1 MHSKAFIPPRQTTF
15 TYYKIHKAIDT
26 ESAQDMSPERW
37 TSNALEGLL
46 TNSQKDERPPLVDMH
61 ITNVSFVSYCLPLC
75 TYHKNTTMLT
85 LLSQRKQLIPYEV
98 EPLHTFSTTSR
109 MLWRTNTL
117 ATQFPSISAK
127 QQKTTF
133 TLYESNDIDLTLFWE
148 IPKRVDSAMS
158 IRRGH
163 HYIIGI
169 NLAVPQN
176 PFQGKLLSKTA
187 PRVMFEATAKER
199 LQLVN
204 NLTRNRAF
212 KDESP
217 VKIMVKCQDYHKHDF
232 TQEG

>member
-1 MHSKAFIPPRQTTF
+1 
-15 TYYKIHKAIDT
+15 
-26 ESAQDMSPERW
+26 
-37 TSNALEGLL
+37 
-46 TNSQKDERPPLVDMH
+46 
-61 ITNVSFVSYCLPLC
+61 
-75 TYHKNTTMLT
+75 
-85 LLSQRKQLIPYEV
+85 
-98 EPLHTFSTTSR
+98 

-117 ATQFPSISAK
+117 ATQFPSITSK

-133 TLYESNDIDLTLFWE
+133 TMYETNDIDLSLYWE
-148 IPKRVDSAMS
+148 IPKRVDSAVP

-176 PFQGKLLSKTA
+176 PFQGKLLSKPT

-204 NLTRNRAF
+204 SLTRNRAF

-217 VKIMVKCQDYHKHDF
+217 VKIMVKCHDYHKHDF
-232 TQEG
+232 SEEG

>member
-1 MHSKAFIPPRQTTF
+1 
-15 TYYKIHKAIDT
+15 
-26 ESAQDMSPERW
+26 
-37 TSNALEGLL
+37 
-46 TNSQKDERPPLVDMH
+46 
-61 ITNVSFVSYCLPLC
+61 
-75 TYHKNTTMLT
+75 
-85 LLSQRKQLIPYEV
+85 
-98 EPLHTFSTTSR
+98 

-117 ATQFPSISAK
+117 ATQFPSITSK

-133 TLYESNDIDLTLFWE
+133 TMYETNDIDLSLFWE
-148 IPKRVDSAMS
+148 IPKRVDSAVP

-176 PFQGKLLSKTA
+176 PFQGKVLSKVT

-204 NLTRNRAF
+204 SLTRNRAF

-217 VKIMVKCQDYHKHDF
+217 VKIMVKCQDYHKRDF
-232 TQEG
+232 IQEGLVTIPITVLLKNCSWSKTVVYTLELLSSTDWQALQSGKG